1 MDRTTTDGVA
11 VTDGGGGRVL
21 VWDAPV
27 RIVHW
32 LLALLIG
39 VSWWTAEQ
47 EMMDWHYRS
56 GLAILGLVVFR
67 IVWGLIGSSTARFTS
82 FVRGPR
88 AILDHLR
95 GRAEF
100 VLGHNPLGAL
110 SVLALLAMVAVQ
122 VSLGLFA
129 ADEDGIDSGPLSH
142 LIDGDLSEEI
152 AEWHEKG
159 FNVLVVLS
167 ALHVAAILF
176 YLLVRRRNLVTPMV
190 TGTAP
195 APAGTRPMERAGPI
209 RFLAAAAAA
218 AAVVY
223 GVAAQG

>member
-1 MDRTTTDGVA
+1 MDPTTTDGGA
-11 VTDGGGGRVL
+11 RVR

-32 LLALLIG
+32 LLVLLIA

-56 GLAILGLVVFR
+56 GLTILGLVVFR
-67 IVWGLIGSSTARFTS
+67 IVWGVIGSSTARFAG

-88 AILDHLR
+88 GIVDYLR
-95 GRAEF
+95 GRSEF

-122 VSLGLFA
+122 VGLGLFA

-142 LIDGDLSEEI
+142 LIDGDLSEDI
-152 AEWHEKG
+152 AGWHETG
-159 FNVLVVLS
+159 FKLLLALV

-176 YLLVRRRNLVTPMV
+176 YLLVKRRNLVGPMV

-195 APAGTRPMERAGPI
+195 APEGARPMERAGPP
-209 RFLAAAAAA
+209 RFLAAVLIAA
-218 AAVVY
+218 AAVY
-223 GVAAQG
+223 FIANA